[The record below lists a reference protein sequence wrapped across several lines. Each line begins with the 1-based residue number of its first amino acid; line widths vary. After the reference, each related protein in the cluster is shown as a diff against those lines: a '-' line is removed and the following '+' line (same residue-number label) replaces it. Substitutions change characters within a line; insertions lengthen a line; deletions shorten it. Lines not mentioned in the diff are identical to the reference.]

1 MGDAFI
7 RIDLDLPIP
16 AYRQIVDGL
25 RALIVEGVLVPG
37 DRMPTVRDLAVDL
50 SVHHNTVAEA
60 YRQLAAEGWLELG
73 RRRGATVMERP
84 RPRMTAEAHTHF
96 SDRLREL
103 IAKARADGLSSH
115 EIRDIF
121 DRVLSAGERSME

>member
-84 RPRMTAEAHTHF
+84 RPRMTAEAHPLF
-96 SDRLREL
+96 RPP
-103 IAKARADGLSSH
+103 ARTDC
-115 EIRDIF
+115 E
-121 DRVLSAGERSME
+121 SAR